1 MNHDPLAE
9 LAKLRFYTTPGHP
22 CSYLD
27 DHEAT
32 TLFADPHAE
41 IDTATYSAL
50 SAVGFR
56 RSGSHIY
63 RPHCQACQACI
74 PVRVVV
80 ADSIL
85 NRRQRRIWKKNQ
97 DLTVSVVQPRLTSE
111 YFTLYTRYIT
121 QRHADGDMFPAD
133 AEQFQSFLVEGRKE
147 ARFVEFRLHGQLLA
161 VAISDE
167 LDNALSAVYTFF
179 APEEDQ
185 RSLGTFAVL
194 WLIEAARNQQKDW
207 LYLGYWIKECQ
218 KMNYKTEYHPIEL
231 YLDNRWLALAP
242 E

>member
-1 MNHDPLAE
+1 MSHDPLAT

-22 CSYLD
+22 CSYLENR
-27 DHEAT
+27 EAV

-63 RPHCQACQACI
+63 RPHCQSCQACV

-80 ADSIL
+80 ADSTL

-97 DLTVSVVQPRLTSE
+97 DLTVSIEQPRLTAE
-111 YFTLYTRYIT
+111 YFALYDRYIT
-121 QRHADGDMFPAD
+121 ERHADGDMFPAE
-133 AEQFQSFLVEGRKE
+133 AEQFQAFLVEGRKE
-147 ARFVEFRLHGQLLA
+147 ARFVEFRLDGRLLA
-161 VAISDE
+161 VAVSDE

-194 WLIEAARNQQKDW
+194 WLIEAARQQQKAW

-218 KMNYKTEYHPIEL
+218 KMSYKTEYQPIEL
-231 YLDNRWLALAP
+231 YLDNRWLALQP
-242 E
+242 

>member
-1 MNHDPLAE
+1 MSHDPLAA

-22 CSYLD
+22 CSYLENR
-27 DHEAT
+27 EAV

-63 RPHCQACQACI
+63 RPHCQSCQACV

-80 ADSIL
+80 ADATM

-97 DLTVSVVQPRLTSE
+97 DLTVSIEQPRLTAE
-111 YFTLYTRYIT
+111 YFALYDRYIT
-121 QRHADGDMFPAD
+121 ERHADGDMLPAE
-133 AEQFQSFLVEGRKE
+133 AEQFQTFLVDGRKE
-147 ARFVEFRLHGQLLA
+147 ARFVEFRLDGRLLA
-161 VAISDE
+161 VAVSDE

-179 APEEDQ
+179 APEQDQ

-194 WLIEAARNQQKDW
+194 WLIEAARQQQKTW

-218 KMNYKTEYHPIEL
+218 KMSYKTEYQPIEL
-231 YLDNRWLALAP
+231 YLDNRWLASQP
-242 E
+242 